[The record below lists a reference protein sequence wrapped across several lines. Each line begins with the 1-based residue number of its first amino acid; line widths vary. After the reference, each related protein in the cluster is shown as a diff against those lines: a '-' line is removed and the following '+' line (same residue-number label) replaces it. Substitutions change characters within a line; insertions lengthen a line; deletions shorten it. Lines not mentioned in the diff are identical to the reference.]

1 MRQSIRMLAILIIA
15 LAVAAG
21 CSRASRSTRVS
32 SAPPDSGPAVSA
44 SQPAMPAPAAATPI
58 PGHPPVTTTGVVA
71 KVDPASGVLIFQD
84 GRAVKLTP
92 QSQVLQPK
100 VMQPVDPAAIR
111 PGARVVVQ
119 NALPIGMRTASATGK
134 RQRMATVAAVDQQ
147 KQTVQMT
154 DGSTARVTPSTNMH
168 KGTDGAALVLADLRP
183 GDEVVIVMMEKVAA
197 GSPAATSGAP
207 TTGTQPSALPSQTV
221 VTGAPSDPSDASELM
236 VFRETEAP

>member
-1 MRQSIRMLAILIIA
+1 MRQSIRVLAIFIIA

-44 SQPAMPAPAAATPI
+44 SQPATPAPAAATPI

-92 QSQVLQPK
+92 ESQVLQPK

-119 NALPIGMRTASATGK
+119 NALPIGVRTASATGK

-154 DGSTARVTPSTNMH
+154 DGSTVRVTPSTMMH
-168 KGTDGAALVLADLRP
+168 KGTEGAALVLADLRP
-183 GDEVVIVMMEKVAA
+183 GDEVVIVMREKLAV
-197 GSPAATSGAP
+197 GPPAATGGAP